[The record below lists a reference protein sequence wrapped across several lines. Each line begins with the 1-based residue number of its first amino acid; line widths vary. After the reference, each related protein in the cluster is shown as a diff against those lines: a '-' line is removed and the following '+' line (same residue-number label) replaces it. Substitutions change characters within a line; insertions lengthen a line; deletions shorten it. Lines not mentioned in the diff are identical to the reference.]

1 MVEKGSRNGPISI
14 IKYLGDNGPASY
26 EKISEDL
33 GMKKGTV
40 ESAIRNVLIKKHGLV
55 KKHPKDKWAL
65 KWYADEEETANIL
78 KMKLLRNPQ
87 PEELAGIIKRS
98 AADARE
104 LLVKYI
110 PGYRE
115 PTDYE
120 INSSAEALWMRIVA
134 CLDLPNKKYWFEHE
148 VTNVSVD
155 GIDEKTLYKIISD
168 KSAAVVDEAINYL
181 REFPDME
188 PSVAIEEEGN
198 LARIKV
204 EWSDD
209 AKRTLYPIDFWKQTL
224 EIKIPRK
231 YNDMSCIGGSS
242 PWERIE
248 IAELLAEIYVPTP
261 KIIDSL
267 IELVGLPHYEVQVLI
282 VLKKF
287 CENALEVDQLD
298 EKTKKMIVLYLLNVA
313 FVMDISKH
321 ERHYE
326 RPSDD
331 LKERNKAFEIIE
343 LLDVRCAVVIDTA
356 KEYIISSLHDDPMD
370 YKFVGPDIHNL
381 AQWLAKDLKLR
392 LELID
397 KIEEILKDADTIE
410 KVRFYKDLL
419 VQLAHQMPNCGMC
432 AR

>member
-1 MVEKGSRNGPISI
+1 VSG
-14 IKYLGDNGPASY
+14 
-26 EKISEDL
+26 
-33 GMKKGTV
+33 
-40 ESAIRNVLIKKHGLV
+40 
-55 KKHPKDKWAL
+55 
-65 KWYADEEETANIL
+65 
-78 KMKLLRNPQ
+78 
-87 PEELAGIIKRS
+87 
-98 AADARE
+98 
-104 LLVKYI
+104 
-110 PGYRE
+110 
-115 PTDYE
+115 
-120 INSSAEALWMRIVA
+120 
-134 CLDLPNKKYWFEHE
+134 LDLPNKKYWFERGF
-148 VTNVSVD
+148 VTVSVE
-155 GIDEKTLYKIISD
+155 GINEKTLNKILAYKSPVMMEETD
-168 KSAAVVDEAINYL
+168 RYF
-181 REFPDME
+181 REFPDMK
-188 PSVAIEEEGN
+188 PSVSTDKDGN

-231 YNDMSCIGGSS
+231 FDDSSCIGGSS

-298 EKTKKMIVLYLLNVA
+298 ERTKKMIVLYLLNVA
-313 FVMDISKH
+313 FVRDISKY

-326 RPSDD
+326 NASYG

-343 LLDVRCAVVIDTA
+343 MLDVRCDEVIDTA
-356 KEYIISSLHDDPMD
+356 REFIIRSLHNNPED
-370 YKFVGPDIHNL
+370 YKLAGPDIHKL
-381 AQWLAKDLKLR
+381 VQWLARDTKLR

-397 KIEEILKDADTIE
+397 KIEEILKDDDTIE
-410 KVRFYKDLL
+410 KVRFCKDLL
-419 VQLAHQMPNCGMC
+419 VQLAHQTPNCGIC